1 MSKRKISANV
11 QLIESV
17 RMALDS
23 LRSNKLR
30 SALTLLGIAIGLF
43 SIIVVMT
50 SIGAIQNSFEDAFNS
65 IGTNNFIIQK
75 YPAIQIGH
83 GARAKYRNRKDITIY
98 QGERL
103 KEITRLPEAVGISLR
118 RSSRTVK
125 YRNNKTNPD
134 VTLVG
139 MNLDQFKIEDYE
151 IENGRGFTQ
160 QDMRSSK
167 FVCILGDDVVQKV
180 FKTID
185 PVGQTIKID
194 NAKFE
199 VIGTIKKIGSILGQ
213 GQDNFVAIP
222 ISTYERLFGDK
233 SSVTITVMAQ
243 SKELLPKTMDE
254 VIGALRTIRKVPAGK
269 DNDFEI
275 VTNDQLIEQFNDIT
289 KYFKLGA
296 GIIAFIALIA
306 AGIGIMNI
314 MLVSVTERTREI
326 GIRKAIG
333 AKKITIK
340 TQFIIES
347 IILSL
352 IGGMIGI
359 LLGVIGG
366 NIVAVYLGVTVILPI
381 EWILIGLLVTS
392 IVGIIFGVY
401 PAAKASNLDPIEAL
415 RYE

>member
-1 MSKRKISANV
+1 MSKSKISTKV
-11 QLIESV
+11 QFVESI
-17 RMALDS
+17 RMAIDS

-30 SALTLLGIAIGLF
+30 SSLTLLGIAIGLF
-43 SIIVVMT
+43 SIIIVMT

-83 GARAKYRNRKDITIY
+83 RARAKYRNRKDITIE
-98 QGERL
+98 QGKKL

-118 RSSRTVK
+118 RGSRVAK
-125 YRNNKTNPD
+125 FMNNKTNPD
-134 VTLVG
+134 VTLEG
-139 MNLDQFKIEDYE
+139 MNLDQFKISDYE
-151 IENGRGFTQ
+151 IADGRGFSQ
-160 QDMRSSK
+160 QDMRSAK
-167 FVCILGDDVVQKV
+167 FVCVIGDDIVRKL
-180 FKTID
+180 FKSVE
-185 PVGQTIKID
+185 PVGQKIKVD
-194 NAKFE
+194 NTKFE

-222 ISTYERLFGDK
+222 ISTYERLYGDK
-233 SSVTITVMAQ
+233 SSATITVMAR

-333 AKKITIK
+333 AKKGTIK

-347 IILSL
+347 TILSL

-359 LLGVIGG
+359 LLGVLGG
-366 NIVAVYLGVTVILPI
+366 NIVAVYIGVSVILPL
-381 EWILIGLLVTS
+381 EWIVIGLLVTS
-392 IVGIIFGVY
+392 FVGIIFGVY